1 MKLDLT
7 PEQFLALY
15 DALSYQV
22 NSTESDTP
30 GWNGVNE
37 IRLQMNQSILESLRS
52 ANVVQNQPKFVAWA
66 EKEQQKIDQL
76 KDDLKTLQIHRINHA
91 DDVDDGLL
99 IQRPSRVKSS
109 KRV

>member
-22 NSTESDTP
+22 NSTEPDTP